1 MSTSMDQKP
10 PTNLPSGALPLRLFI
25 IAIITIAY
33 ICTFQD
39 RQKPLALLHQKQN
52 RIGPANA
59 MPVVIGTKL
68 SGSFPKKDSDTSSE
82 NNSSSAHARKTA
94 LLFQPI
100 ILQTAQ
106 RYKIDPALIRAIIMA
121 ESGYNPRVVSK
132 RGAQGLMQLMPAT
145 AESLGVVRQL

>member
-1 MSTSMDQKP
+1 MDQKP

-106 RYKIDPALIRAIIMA
+106 RYKIDPALIRAIIIA